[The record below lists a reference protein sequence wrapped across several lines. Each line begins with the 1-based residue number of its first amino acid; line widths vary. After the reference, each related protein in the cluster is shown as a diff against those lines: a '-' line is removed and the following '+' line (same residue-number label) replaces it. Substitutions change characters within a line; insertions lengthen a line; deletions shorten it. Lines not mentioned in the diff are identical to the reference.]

1 MAKLAVCII
10 ILTSSLKPMGQNG
23 NQFVELISQKILVK
37 NKTGTIKEVQVNMVP
52 IFSKFSC
59 M

>member
-23 NQFVELISQKILVK
+23 NQFVELISQKTSSIDITLLS
-37 NKTGTIKEVQVNMVP
+37 GTPLFFCKL
-52 IFSKFSC
+52 
-59 M
+59 